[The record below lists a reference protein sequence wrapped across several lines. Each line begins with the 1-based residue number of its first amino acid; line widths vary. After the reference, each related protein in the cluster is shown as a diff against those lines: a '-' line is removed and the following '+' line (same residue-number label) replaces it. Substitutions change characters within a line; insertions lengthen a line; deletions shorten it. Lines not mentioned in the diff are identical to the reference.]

1 MNQSGVCCVM
11 TAAAADAGHPA
22 AGGKKKGKRFE
33 KGGVVGLK
41 HLEMMLIL
49 SSTDK
54 RSNVR

>member
-1 MNQSGVCCVM
+1 M

-49 SSTDK
+49 SSTDQ
-54 RSNVR
+54 RSTFADTEP